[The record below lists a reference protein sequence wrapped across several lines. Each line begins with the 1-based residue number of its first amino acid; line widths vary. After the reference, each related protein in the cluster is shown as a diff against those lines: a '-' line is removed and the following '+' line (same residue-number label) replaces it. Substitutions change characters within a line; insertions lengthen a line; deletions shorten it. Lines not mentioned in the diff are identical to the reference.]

1 MPLGKSLGR
10 RRLAALSGVAAAS
23 LAVAGLA
30 FTSPT
35 AAASAAPSAPAAPT
49 KLGYTGAPANPTPYS
64 ITQPDGSTLKVR
76 AFGDHLSNGVATV
89 KGNYTL
95 VKGNDGFWRYA
106 AGLTAAGKLK
116 PSSVVAGQGVRLR
129 RQPRTWLPRRAPRR
143 CRRRRPAGRHR

>member
-49 KLGYTGAPANPTPYS
+49 KLGYTGAPVNPAPYTL
-64 ITQPDGSTLKVR
+64 TQPDGTTLQVHG
-76 AFGDHLSNGVATV
+76 FGDHLANGVATV

-95 VKGNDGFWRYA
+95 VKGSDGFWRYA
-106 AGLTAAGKLK
+106 AGLTASGKLK
-116 PSSVVAGQGVRLR
+116 PSSVVAGKVPLR
-129 RQPRTWLPRRAPRR
+129 RRPRDWLPRRAPRR
-143 CRRRRPAGRHR
+143 SRRRRPEGRHR